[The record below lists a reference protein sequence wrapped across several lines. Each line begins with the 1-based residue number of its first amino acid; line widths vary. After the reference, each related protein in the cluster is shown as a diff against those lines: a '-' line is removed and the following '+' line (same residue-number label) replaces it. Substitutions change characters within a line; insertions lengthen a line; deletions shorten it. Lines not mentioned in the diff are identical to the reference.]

1 MIALCLLSSRDL
13 REDYTNETLVLNCNG
28 LLNVDNFALVAK
40 TSGLK
45 KIDYLKLSQVY

>member
-1 MIALCLLSSRDL
+1 MIALCLLSSHDSR
-13 REDYTNETLVLNCNG
+13 DYTNETLVLNCNG